1 MSEEVQDAVN
11 VVGLSKWF
19 GERKVLSGVSFAV
32 RRLETVG
39 LLGPNGAGKTTIMRI
54 IAGVLRQD
62 AGRVSI
68 EGVDVASGRDYAI
81 RKIGYMPE
89 KPPLYRE
96 LTVAAY
102 LRFWARLRDVP
113 RHEVDDRVQTV
124 ISSAGLDDVRNIT
137 TRKLSKGYGQR
148 LNLAQAIVHDPSV
161 VILDE
166 PTSGLDPDQIVKTR
180 ELIFSLGTKKTLIIS
195 SHILADVAKT
205 CDRVIIIN
213 AGRVVG
219 ESLPALESE
228 KESAERITSLERLY
242 LETVHNM

>member
-1 MSEEVQDAVN
+1 MSEEVQNAIEVTG
-11 VVGLSKWF
+11 VSKWF
-19 GERKVLSGVSFAV
+19 GEREVLSGVTFAV
-32 RRLETVG
+32 RRFETVG

-62 AGRVSI
+62 SGRVSI
-68 EGVDVASGRDYAI
+68 EGTDVASRRDYAI

-96 LTVAAY
+96 LTVTAY
-102 LRFWARLRDVP
+102 LGFWARLRDVP
-113 RHEVDDRVQTV
+113 RPELHDRVETV
-124 ISSAGLDDVRNIT
+124 ISAAGLGDVRDMI

-148 LNLAQAIVHDPSV
+148 LNLAQAIVHDPSL

-166 PTSGLDPDQIVKTR
+166 PTAGLDPDQIVKTR
-180 ELIFSLGTKKTLIIS
+180 ELISRLGTEKTLIVS

-219 ESLPALESE
+219 ESLPAQESE
-228 KESAERITSLERLY
+228 KESAERISSLERLY
-242 LETVHNM
+242 LETVHKM